1 MKERL
6 LISQKY
12 QECVGLREV
21 SYPLVLPTH
30 FSFCGG
36 GKNILNAPDMS
47 VVLSE
52 WSLGAIKGLRGGFV
66 KGCLNTCQELF

>member
-1 MKERL
+1 MFN
-6 LISQKY
+6 
-12 QECVGLREV
+12 GLRGV

-36 GKNILNAPDMS
+36 GNNILNEPDMS

-52 WSLGAIKGLRGGFV
+52 WSLGAIKGLGGGFV
-66 KGCLNTCQELF
+66 